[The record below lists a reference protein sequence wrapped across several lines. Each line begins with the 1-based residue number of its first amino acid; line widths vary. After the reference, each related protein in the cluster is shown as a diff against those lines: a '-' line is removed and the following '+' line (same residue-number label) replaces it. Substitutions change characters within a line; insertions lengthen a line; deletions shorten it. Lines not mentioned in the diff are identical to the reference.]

1 MLSATQRP
9 WRRATVAA
17 VAVLPV
23 AVVGP
28 NISVLHAVGTSSA
41 WSGRRDQA
49 ERLAG
54 LLTTSSS
61 RDSALSARRPA
72 RGHRRFQSAGVEAA
86 RHRASASFGLAA
98 FRVGSAPAEAGGC
111 SIVGSVLAA
120 TSQPHGCTFG
130 VLHLKHAVRL
140 RRSSLRLTRRC
151 ARQRRSLE
159 LHHGADGSGGGPSI
173 ILIGPVVVG
182 SSRPLSERGFIGLYL
197 VYLSYAQIWAENRVA
212 MCQCDPMV

>member
-1 MLSATQRP
+1 MNIEGAAPALRSHPTQAHSAT
-9 WRRATVAA
+9 
-17 VAVLPV
+17 
-23 AVVGP
+23 VGP
-28 NISVLHAVGTSSA
+28 NNSVPPRCRHLIGLEWPSRPSRTACRPPHHLDSQ
-41 WSGRRDQA
+41 R
-49 ERLAG
+49 AG
-54 LLTTSSS
+54 
-61 RDSALSARRPA
+61 PP
-72 RGHRRFQSAGVEAA
+72 GHRRFQSAGVEAA

-120 TSQPHGCTFG
+120 TSQPHGWMFG